1 MKIILLGPPG
11 VGKGTQA
18 RLISS
23 KYGIPHISTGDIF
36 RKAIADETKL
46 GLEAKEYMNK
56 GQLVPDQL
64 VISIVM
70 ERLKEKDCEKGF
82 LLDGFPRTIKQ
93 AEALSKAIDIDKVIN
108 ITAPGELIIKTL
120 VGRRFCK
127 DCSSTYHIQDVPPK
141 EEGICDIC
149 HGHLYQREDDRVD
162 VIKSRLEV
170 YEEETKPLIEYYKE
184 KGILAT
190 VIGLTGIDKVFAEI
204 TKVLGSEA

>member
-23 KYGIPHISTGDIF
+23 KYGIPHISTGDML
-36 RKAIADETKL
+36 RKAIADETEL
-46 GLEAKEYMNK
+46 GLEAKEYINK
-56 GQLVPDQL
+56 GQLVPDEL

-93 AEALSKAIDIDKVIN
+93 AEALSGLIQIDKVIN
-108 ITAPGELIIKTL
+108 ITASDETIIEKL

-127 DCSSTYHIQDVPPK
+127 DCGATYHVHDVPPK
-141 EEGICDIC
+141 EEGVCDEC
-149 HGHLYQREDDRVD
+149 HCDLFQREDDKVD

-170 YEEETKPLIEYYKE
+170 YKKETAPLIEYYKE
-184 KGILAT
+184 KGMLAT
-190 VIGLTGIDKVFAEI
+190 VTGLVGVDKVFAEI
-204 TKVLGSEA
+204 AKILESVA